1 MKLHVREHRGGSL
14 ASVFASLKLR
24 LLFHG
29 FRVSRRSRIA
39 SLVLLF
45 VSIAGGV
52 TAAVSFVNDHAA
64 GPLAWSR
71 SVVPGFTLI
80 FLAWVFGPLL
90 LGGIDD
96 ALDPRRL
103 ALLPLRPRELVG
115 GLTLGAVI
123 GFLPV
128 GTVLALA
135 GIVVAYVDGLSDSL
149 VLLACTVEVMVAV
162 STSRLVAVLLAQ
174 AANSRRGRDLSVIA
188 ASATAAL
195 LWLATQG
202 IGAFGDQTVDRIN
215 GVLRWTPPGM
225 AGAAVVD
232 VAQGHHGTAALR
244 IVAVAVFA
252 VFAFRSW
259 AARTEILLTS
269 SVAVHAVARRDR
281 SVRSSLR
288 LLARLANRLGGP
300 RAGAVFVKEIRYL
313 VRSPARRSAL
323 VVSTVMGVPFVVL
336 QVLRSGGFDAGCVR
350 YAPAA
355 LLFGL
360 GSVNNLIGAD
370 AGSLWLEMSSG
381 ARLREILIGR
391 GLASVPFLVI
401 PSLVAACVLAF
412 ASTSTDGLAIVVA
425 LVMTGW
431 GVPLGVGS
439 YLSVRAPFAQSDDQN
454 PFSNTRAAGAPSS
467 MVVLTVAALGSLVV
481 AVLALPMIWVA
492 AMLSGTVP
500 GFAATVLFSGCY
512 ATFVWLGFVA
522 LAVRRVERRGIDL
535 VSALSTR
542 SALT

>member
-1 MKLHVREHRGGSL
+1 MSLGHDERAGSL
-14 ASVFASLKLR
+14 LPVFGSLKLR
-24 LLFHG
+24 LLLHG
-29 FRVSRRSRIA
+29 FRANRRSRIA
-39 SLVLLF
+39 SLVMLCAS
-45 VSIAGGV
+45 VGGGV
-52 TAAVSFVNDHAA
+52 TTAISFVNDYAD
-64 GPLAWSR
+64 GPQAWSR
-71 SVVPGFTLI
+71 SIVPGFTLV

-103 ALLPLRPRELVG
+103 ALLPLRPRELAG

-123 GFLPV
+123 GFLPI
-128 GTVLALA
+128 GTVLAL
-135 GIVVAYVDGLSDSL
+135 GGVLIAYVHQPSDAL
-149 VLLACTVEVMVAV
+149 VVFACMAEVALAV

-215 GVLRWTPPGM
+215 GALRWTPPGM
-225 AGAAVVD
+225 VGAAVVD
-232 VAQGHHGTAALR
+232 VATGERRKALLR
-244 IVAVAVFA
+244 IVAVAVLA
-252 VFAFRSW
+252 SFAFRSW
-259 AARTEILLTS
+259 AVRTQVLLTS
-269 SVAVHAVARRDR
+269 TPAAHAAARRDR
-281 SVRSSLR
+281 PVPSMLR
-288 LLARLANRLGGP
+288 LLARVANRLGGP
-300 RAGAVFVKEIRYL
+300 RAGAVFVKDVRYL

-336 QVLRSGGFDAGCVR
+336 QVLRSGGFDPGCVR

-370 AGSLWLEMSSG
+370 AASLWLEMCSG

-401 PSLVAACVLAF
+401 PSLVAAGVLAS
-412 ASTSTDGLAIVVA
+412 ASMSTESLVVVVA
-425 LVMTGW
+425 LVATGW

-454 PFSNTRAAGAPSS
+454 PFSNTRAVGAPSS
-467 MVVLTVAALGSLVV
+467 MVVLTVAALGTLVV
-481 AVLALPMIWVA
+481 AVLALPVIW
-492 AMLSGTVP
+492 L
-500 GFAATVLFSGCY
+500 AATISGSVVGLM
-512 ATFVWLGFVA
+512 ATVMLAAVYGTGVWLGFVA
-522 LAVRRVERRGIDL
+522 LAVRRVQRRGTDL